1 MKTVKEIAKLTGIS
15 IRTLR
20 YYDEIGLLK
29 PAKVSEAG
37 YRLYDE
43 QALAKLQEILFYKE
57 LGLSLADIRSV
68 LEDPEYDREQML
80 LTQKRLLEQKRNRLN
95 SLIELIDDRRKG
107 VNAMN
112 FELFTEE
119 DIQKIFDHTLE
130 LQTEEDKKLLV
141 EQYGS
146 LEAFRKA
153 LAETMRTEEYA
164 SQMIQ
169 LYGSKDK
176 AVAASLQ
183 SDGDRGAWKEQTDET
198 DRIYRQFA
206 RAMETGDAKLAEIS
220 VRELAENSKN
230 MFRMDNA
237 RHLLLKIAEDY
248 LNHSALE
255 KATDEQY
262 GAGVTRFIG
271 QAIRQYYGEA
281 VGP

>member
-1 MKTVKEIAKLTGIS
+1 MKTVKEVAALTGVS

-29 PAKVSEAG
+29 PAQVTEAG

-57 LGLSLADIRSV
+57 LGLSLADIRS
-68 LEDPEYDREQML
+68 LMEDPEYDREEML

-107 VNAMN
+107 VNTMN

-119 DIQKIFDHTLE
+119 EIRKILDHTLE
-130 LQTEEDKKLLV
+130 LQTEESRKLLV

-146 LEAFRKA
+146 LEAFRES
-153 LAETMRTEEYA
+153 LAKTMRTEEYA

-176 AVAASLQ
+176 AIAASLQ
-183 SDGDRGAWKEQTDET
+183 SDGNKEAWKEQTDET

-206 RAMETGDAKLAEIS
+206 QAMETGDENQAEVS
-220 VRELAENSKN
+220 VRELAENYKT
-230 MFRMDNA
+230 MYRMDNA
-237 RHLLLKIAEDY
+237 RHLLLKVAEDY

-255 KATDEQY
+255 QVTDEQY
-262 GAGVTRFIG
+262 GVGVTQFIG
-271 QAIRQYYGEA
+271 QTICRYYGEEK
-281 VGP
+281 